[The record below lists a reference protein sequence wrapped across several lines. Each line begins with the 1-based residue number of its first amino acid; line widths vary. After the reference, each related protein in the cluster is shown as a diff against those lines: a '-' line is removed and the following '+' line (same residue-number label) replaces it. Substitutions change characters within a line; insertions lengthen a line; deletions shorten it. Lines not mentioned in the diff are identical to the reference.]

1 MLCEYKHEISESFS
15 FIEAPVYRNVK
26 VFVRAIG
33 GMQNKQMSPKNI
45 EKVFNVWAKETWNR
59 NSLQWRKSQHVV
71 WVYTMQRHDLR

>member
-33 GMQNKQMSPKNI
+33 GMQNKQMSPKSI
-45 EKVFNVWAKETWNR
+45 EKALNV
-59 NSLQWRKSQHVV
+59 
-71 WVYTMQRHDLR
+71 